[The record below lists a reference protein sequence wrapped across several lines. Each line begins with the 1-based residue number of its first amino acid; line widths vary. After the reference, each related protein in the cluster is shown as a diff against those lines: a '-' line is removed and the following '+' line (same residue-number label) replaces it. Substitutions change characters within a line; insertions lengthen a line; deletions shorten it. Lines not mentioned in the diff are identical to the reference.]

1 MKSYLNYSGLEVLAH
16 RGGSIESS
24 ENTIESFEYS
34 ISLGCN
40 YIETDVQLSSDGKP
54 YIFHDEGLK
63 RLTGIDK
70 IFHDLHSSEI
80 DGIKLF
86 NNHKIPLLE
95 EVLLKFPEAYFQIDV
110 KTDEVALPALKVI
123 YDLGAQD
130 RVCIA
135 SFSSERLEAVRNKY
149 PDICISMGPKE
160 ILKLLLASFGLYRG
174 TVPGDCLQ
182 IPIYQYGIKL
192 VTKRFVNFVQSKDLK
207 VIVWTIN
214 EPEEMKKLIE
224 LEVDG
229 IITDKPKALFDILK
243 QNPSE

>member
-16 RGGSIESS
+16 RGGSIESL

-54 YIFHDEGLK
+54 YIFHDEDLN
-63 RLTGIDK
+63 RLAGINK
-70 IFHDLHSSEI
+70 IFNDLNSSEI
-80 DGIKLF
+80 DEIKLF

-95 EVLLKFPEAYFQIDV
+95 EVLIKFPDTHFQIDV
-110 KTDEVALPALKVI
+110 KTDEVVLPTLKVI

-135 SFSSERLEAVRNKY
+135 RFSSERLETVRNKY

-160 ILKLLLASFGLYRG
+160 ILKLLLSSFGLYRRK
-174 TVPGDCLQ
+174 VPGDCLQ

-207 VIVWTIN
+207 IIVWTIN
-214 EPEEMKKLIE
+214 DPEEMKKLIE

-229 IITDKPKALFDILK
+229 IITDKPKALFNILK

>member
-24 ENTIESFEYS
+24 ENTIESFKYS

-54 YIFHDEGLK
+54 YIFHDEDLK
-63 RLTGIDK
+63 RLAGINK
-70 IFHDLHSSEI
+70 TFNDLHSSEI
-80 DGIKLF
+80 DEIKLF
-86 NNHKIPLLE
+86 NEHKIPLLE
-95 EVLLKFPEAYFQIDV
+95 EVLLKFPETCFQIDV

-123 YDLGAQD
+123 YDLEAQD

-135 SFSSERLEAVRNKY
+135 SFSSERLETVRNKY

-214 EPEEMKKLIE
+214 KPEKMKKLIE

-243 QNPSE
+243 QNP

>member
-24 ENTIESFEYS
+24 ENTIESFKYS

-54 YIFHDEGLK
+54 YIFHDEDLN
-63 RLTGIDK
+63 RLAGINK
-70 IFHDLHSSEI
+70 TFNDLHSSEI
-80 DGIKLF
+80 DEIKLF
-86 NNHKIPLLE
+86 NEHKIPLLE
-95 EVLLKFPEAYFQIDV
+95 EVLLKFPETYFQIDV

-123 YDLGAQD
+123 YDLEAQD

-135 SFSSERLEAVRNKY
+135 SFSSERLETVRNKY

-160 ILKLLLASFGLYRG
+160 ILKLLLASFGRYRG

-214 EPEEMKKLIE
+214 KPEEMKKLIE

-243 QNPSE
+243 QNP

>member
-24 ENTIESFEYS
+24 ENTIESFKYS

-54 YIFHDEGLK
+54 YIFHDEDLN
-63 RLTGIDK
+63 RLASINKT
-70 IFHDLHSSEI
+70 FNDLHSSEI
-80 DGIKLF
+80 DEIKLF
-86 NNHKIPLLE
+86 NEHKIPLLE
-95 EVLLKFPEAYFQIDV
+95 EVLLKFPETYFQIDV

-123 YDLGAQD
+123 YDLEAQD

-135 SFSSERLEAVRNKY
+135 SFSSERLETVRNKY

-160 ILKLLLASFGLYRG
+160 VLKLLLASFGLYRG

-214 EPEEMKKLIE
+214 KPEEMKKLIE

-243 QNPSE
+243 RNP

>member
-24 ENTIESFEYS
+24 ENTIESFKYS

-54 YIFHDEGLK
+54 YIFHDEDLN
-63 RLTGIDK
+63 RLTGINK
-70 IFHDLHSSEI
+70 TFNDLHSSEI
-80 DGIKLF
+80 DEIKLF
-86 NNHKIPLLE
+86 NDHKIPLLE
-95 EVLLKFPEAYFQIDV
+95 EVLLKFPETYFQIDV

-123 YDLGAQD
+123 YDLEAQD

-135 SFSSERLEAVRNKY
+135 SFSSERLELVRNKY

-214 EPEEMKKLIE
+214 KPEEMKKLIE

-243 QNPSE
+243 RNP

>member
-24 ENTIESFEYS
+24 ENTIESFKYS

-54 YIFHDEGLK
+54 YIFHDEDLN
-63 RLTGIDK
+63 RLAGINK
-70 IFHDLHSSEI
+70 TFNDLHSSEI
-80 DGIKLF
+80 DEIKLF
-86 NNHKIPLLE
+86 NDHKIPLLE
-95 EVLLKFPEAYFQIDV
+95 EVLLKFPETYFQIDV

-123 YDLGAQD
+123 YDLEAQD

-135 SFSSERLEAVRNKY
+135 SFSSERLETVRNKY

-214 EPEEMKKLIE
+214 KPEEMKKLIE

-243 QNPSE
+243 QNP

>member
-24 ENTIESFEYS
+24 ENTIESFKYS

-54 YIFHDEGLK
+54 YIFHDEDLK
-63 RLTGIDK
+63 RLAGINK
-70 IFHDLHSSEI
+70 TFNDLHSSEI
-80 DGIKLF
+80 DEIKLF
-86 NNHKIPLLE
+86 NEHKIPLLE
-95 EVLLKFPEAYFQIDV
+95 EVLLKFPETCFQIDV

-123 YDLGAQD
+123 YDLEAQD

-135 SFSSERLEAVRNKY
+135 SFSSERLETVRNKY

-160 ILKLLLASFGLYRG
+160 VLKLLLASFGLYRG

-214 EPEEMKKLIE
+214 KPEEMKKLIE

-243 QNPSE
+243 RNP

>member
-16 RGGSIESS
+16 RGGSIESL
-24 ENTIESFEYS
+24 ENTIESFKYS

-40 YIETDVQLSSDGKP
+40 YIETDVQLSLDGKP
-54 YIFHDEGLK
+54 YIFHDEDLN
-63 RLTGIDK
+63 RLAGINK
-70 IFHDLHSSEI
+70 IFNDLHSSEI
-80 DGIKLF
+80 DEIKLF

-95 EVLLKFPEAYFQIDV
+95 EVLLKFPETYFQIDV

-123 YDLGAQD
+123 YDLGVQD

-135 SFSSERLEAVRNKY
+135 SFSSERLELVRNKY

-214 EPEEMKKLIE
+214 KPEEMKKLIE

>member
-1 MKSYLNYSGLEVLAH
+1 
-16 RGGSIESS
+16 
-24 ENTIESFEYS
+24 
-34 ISLGCN
+34 
-40 YIETDVQLSSDGKP
+40 
-54 YIFHDEGLK
+54 
-63 RLTGIDK
+63 
-70 IFHDLHSSEI
+70 
-80 DGIKLF
+80 
-86 NNHKIPLLE
+86 LLE
-95 EVLLKFPEAYFQIDV
+95 EVLLKFPETYFQIDV

-123 YDLGAQD
+123 YDLEAQD

-135 SFSSERLEAVRNKY
+135 SFSSERLETVRNKY

-214 EPEEMKKLIE
+214 KPEKMKKLIE

-243 QNPSE
+243 QNP

>member
-24 ENTIESFEYS
+24 ENTIESFKYS

-54 YIFHDEGLK
+54 YIFHDEDLN
-63 RLTGIDK
+63 RLAGINK
-70 IFHDLHSSEI
+70 TFNDLHSSEI
-80 DGIKLF
+80 DEIKLF
-86 NNHKIPLLE
+86 NEHKIPLLE
-95 EVLLKFPEAYFQIDV
+95 EVLLKFPETYFQIDV

-123 YDLGAQD
+123 YDLEAQD

-135 SFSSERLEAVRNKY
+135 SFSSERLETVRNKY

-214 EPEEMKKLIE
+214 KPEEMKKLIE

-243 QNPSE
+243 QNP

>member
-24 ENTIESFEYS
+24 ENTIESFKYS

-54 YIFHDEGLK
+54 YIFHDEDLN
-63 RLTGIDK
+63 RLAGINK
-70 IFHDLHSSEI
+70 TFNDLHSSDI
-80 DGIKLF
+80 DEIKLF
-86 NNHKIPLLE
+86 NDHKIPLLE
-95 EVLLKFPEAYFQIDV
+95 EVLLKFPETYFQIDV

-123 YDLGAQD
+123 YDLEAQD

-135 SFSSERLEAVRNKY
+135 SFSSERLETVRNKY

-214 EPEEMKKLIE
+214 KPEEMKKLIE

-243 QNPSE
+243 RNP

>member
-24 ENTIESFEYS
+24 ENTIESFKYS

-54 YIFHDEGLK
+54 YIFHDEDLN
-63 RLTGIDK
+63 RLASINKT
-70 IFHDLHSSEI
+70 FNDLHSSEI
-80 DGIKLF
+80 DEIKLF
-86 NNHKIPLLE
+86 NEHKIPLLE
-95 EVLLKFPEAYFQIDV
+95 EVLLKFPETYFQIDV

-123 YDLGAQD
+123 YDLEAQD

-135 SFSSERLEAVRNKY
+135 SFSSERLETVRNKY

-214 EPEEMKKLIE
+214 KPEEMKKLIE

-243 QNPSE
+243 QNP

>member
-34 ISLGCN
+34 TSLGCN

-54 YIFHDEGLK
+54 YIFHDEDLN
-63 RLTGIDK
+63 RLVGINK
-70 IFHDLHSSEI
+70 IFNDLHSSEI
-80 DGIKLF
+80 DEIKLF

-95 EVLLKFPEAYFQIDV
+95 EVLLKFPETCFQIDV

-123 YDLGAQD
+123 YDLEAQD

-135 SFSSERLEAVRNKY
+135 SFSSERLETVRNKY

-214 EPEEMKKLIE
+214 KPEKMKKLIE

-243 QNPSE
+243 RNP

>member
-24 ENTIESFEYS
+24 ENTIESFKYS

-54 YIFHDEGLK
+54 YIFHDEDLN
-63 RLTGIDK
+63 RLAGINK
-70 IFHDLHSSEI
+70 TFNDLHSSEI
-80 DGIKLF
+80 DEIKLF
-86 NNHKIPLLE
+86 NYHKIPLLE
-95 EVLLKFPEAYFQIDV
+95 EVLLKFPETYFQIDV

-123 YDLGAQD
+123 YDLEAQD

-135 SFSSERLEAVRNKY
+135 SFSSERLETVRNKY

-214 EPEEMKKLIE
+214 KPEEMKKLIE

-243 QNPSE
+243 RNP

>member
-54 YIFHDEGLK
+54 YIFHDEDLN
-63 RLTGIDK
+63 RLVGINK
-70 IFHDLHSSEI
+70 IFNDLHSSEI
-80 DGIKLF
+80 NEIKLF

-95 EVLLKFPEAYFQIDV
+95 EVLLRFPDTHFQIDV
-110 KTDEVALPALKVI
+110 KTDEVALPALEVI
-123 YDLGAQD
+123 YDLGAED

-135 SFSSERLEAVRNKY
+135 SFSSKRLETIRNKY

-160 ILKLLLASFGLYRG
+160 VLKLLLASFGLYKAK
-174 TVPGDCLQ
+174 VPGDCLQ

-192 VTKRFVNFVQSKDLK
+192 VTKRFVNFVQSKGLK
-207 VIVWTIN
+207 IIVWTIN
-214 EPEEMKKLIE
+214 EPKEMKKLLD

-229 IITDKPKALFDILK
+229 IITDKPKDLFDIIK